1 LTEEVILKQG
11 EIEQMTEALK
21 DLMVDVV
28 DVFVEESGPESGQ
41 RMSLMLL
48 QSVDLKNMLVET
60 LALIREEALFDQMGV
75 IALVGQ
81 ED

>member
-1 LTEEVILKQG
+1 MKQG